1 VSRTV
6 RLSVACAALLSVL
19 AVLLGARI
27 AKHFSGAAI
36 EFGSTQLGEPSP
48 ALRER
53 LARLDSELLLSW
65 YGSSKDRMPSQMR
78 DIEDGVMRCLRGIE
92 AVGGGRVRVQRIDP
106 ESDPALAAYCATF
119 GIGPFRAR
127 RVERDSYTEESVWS
141 SVRIAYGAHG
151 ASTIARVSESE
162 LPHLQELIAAHLDE
176 LSAPRRPRIA
186 LSAPRG
192 YGALRRA
199 LAARGELREIDLDA
213 DLGPETELLGDAD
226 VCFWIDPKNADANH
240 LSALERF
247 LAEGQSLVI
256 AGSRHTAQFESSGA
270 GQTVRFTRTG
280 CPMDALGAHFGLRTQ
295 GGLALDARSDEGGTA
310 AGRETPT
317 FLVRAIAPNQDF
329 RTMSS
334 QPNGSLWFAAPTIFE
349 PDAQRLAEL
358 DLGCTVLATSSES
371 TWTRPDTDEPLAIAE
386 LQPQLGQTNFL
397 GARPLLAI
405 LRPVDPWRGSLVFAA
420 ASTPFQDEF
429 FLREAAAHEPLVDIL
444 VATLASSDR
453 RAAQRVA
460 IAMPTRLHELSAS
473 DRAFWRALV
482 VFGLPVLVTAGWI
495 IVRFAGRRVRSSR
508 PMARAIGIPAV
519 VAILLVCVLARLM
532 PAQAS
537 FDWTRG
543 QVHELAQATEHVL
556 SRANTGG
563 PITIEF
569 VFSAPSRLPPELRP
583 RVRDARELVLRM
595 QRAST
600 GLAVDWLE
608 PEVGNSAD
616 EARFAARGIA
626 PARATSRAD
635 ETTIV
640 RRLFGAIAISRGNA
654 REIVTLVDADAFD
667 ELEFKLAAAIER
679 LRAGR
684 RARIAFASDVPRP
697 SPAESLTRYQRKG
710 LFAPGEGDVYSEARD
725 WLASHGF
732 DVVYVDPRDPTLPAD
747 MDLLV
752 WLQPRREVAP
762 LLCRVADYLARG
774 GKVLLAAQ
782 HYQVRSRQKQDRSLE
797 LSLWPE
803 PQFPDLDRL
812 YFANLG
818 IRFPREVLF
827 DATAGTVDIATEVER
842 DTGARATLR
851 EGAASPLLIRA
862 LAAGFDP
869 ESPITRGLGD
879 QLFLFGNRIAW
890 DPATLASHGLRA
902 EALVSSS
909 DRTWALEWTGGDLPP
924 EVLQGPPSEHYLGRQ
939 TLAARFEG
947 RFPPAKSDPEL
958 GASDATDTASS
969 SGDRSGELVWIGCSE
984 MFKNGRLHLAGF
996 DHAELLLRSASHL
1009 ALGDELTSIVARES
1023 REHGFDPVTARVRTM
1038 WRAIVLAGAPVLL
1051 VLLGI
1056 VFVAWRAH
1064 LPRRERAQLVAS

>member
-1 VSRTV
+1 MSRSV
-6 RLSVACAALLSVL
+6 CLSVACAALLAIV
-19 AVLLGARI
+19 AALLGARI

-36 EFGSTQLGEPSP
+36 EFGRAQLGEPSP

-53 LARLDSELLLSW
+53 QARLDSELLLSW
-65 YGSSKDRMPSQMR
+65 YGTSKDRMPSQLR
-78 DIEDGVMRCLRGIE
+78 DLEDGVMRCLRGIE
-92 AVGGGRVRVQRIDP
+92 AAGGGRVRVQRIDP
-106 ESDPALAAYCATF
+106 ESDPVLAAYCASF

-141 SVRIAYGAHG
+141 SVRVAYGAHG
-151 ASTIARVSESE
+151 ASTIARVSEGE

-213 DLGPETELLGDAD
+213 DLGSGTELLGDAD
-226 VCFWIDPKNADANH
+226 VCFWIDPKNADAIH
-240 LSALERF
+240 LAALEHF
-247 LAEGQSLVI
+247 LTEGKSLVI
-256 AGSRHTAQFESSGA
+256 AGSRHAAQFESA
-270 GQTVRFTRTG
+270 GGGPAVRFTRTG
-280 CPMDALGAHFGLRTQ
+280 SPMDALGAHFGLRTLE
-295 GGLALDARSDEGGTA
+295 GLALDARSDEARSDAGETA
-310 AGRETPT
+310 PGRETPT

-349 PDAQRLAEL
+349 PDAQRLAEM

-371 TWTRPDTDEPLAIAE
+371 TWTRPDTDAPLTIAE
-386 LQPQLGQTNFL
+386 LQPKLGQTNFL

-444 VATLASSDR
+444 VSTLASSDR

-460 IAMPTRLHELSAS
+460 IAMPARLHELSPG

-482 VFGLPVLVTAGWI
+482 VFGLPLLVTAGWI
-495 IVRFAGRRVRSSR
+495 VARFAGRRVRTSH
-508 PMARAIGIPAV
+508 PMARAIGVPAL

-543 QVHELAQATEHVL
+543 REHELAPATEHVL
-556 SRANTGG
+556 SRADSGG

-600 GLAVDWLE
+600 GLVALWLE

-616 EARFAARGIA
+616 EARFAARGIT

-640 RRLFGAIAISRGNA
+640 RRIFGAIAISRGSS

-679 LRAGR
+679 LATGR
-684 RARIAFASDVPRP
+684 RARVAFASDVPRP

-732 DVVYVDPRDPTLPAD
+732 DVVYVDPRDPKLPAD

-762 LLCRVADYLARG
+762 LLREVANYLARG

-782 HYQVRSRQKQDRSLE
+782 HYHVRSRQKQDRSLE

-818 IRFPREVLF
+818 IRFLREVLF
-827 DATAGTVDIATEVER
+827 DRTSSTADVATEVER
-842 DTGARATLR
+842 DTGAHATRR
-851 EGAASPLLIRA
+851 EGATSPLLIRA

-890 DPATLASHGLRA
+890 DPATLASRGLRA

-909 DRTWALEWTGGDLPP
+909 ERTWALEWTGGDLPA
-924 EVLQGPPSEHYLGRQ
+924 EVLEGPPDQRYLGRQ

-947 RFPPAKSDPEL
+947 RFPPADSDPEL
-958 GASDATDTASS
+958 GASGATGAADS
-969 SGDRSGELVWIGCSE
+969 SGERPGELVWIGCSE
-984 MFKNGRLHLAGF
+984 MFKNGRLHLADF

-1009 ALGDELTSIVARES
+1009 ALGDELTSIVAREA
-1023 REHGFDPVTARVRTM
+1023 RQRGFDPVAARGRTL
-1038 WRAIVLAGAPVLL
+1038 WRTIVLAGAPVLL
-1051 VLLGI
+1051 VLTGAL
-1056 VFVAWRAH
+1056 FVAWRA
-1064 LPRRERAQLVAS
+1064 RAPLVGS